1 MAEEGPSPIACRS
14 KTQMRTIAEFTKTTL
29 IGGFL
34 IVLPVYVSLLLL
46 AKAVQGLLAAVK
58 PITAGIPASVE
69 FREILAI
76 LALAAVCF
84 IAGLIVRTGPG
95 LRAKNAV
102 EETLLEK
109 LPGYTLLRASPDAR
123 HRSGGRTRL
132 CAGARRDRRG
142 TGSGSDC
149 RETGGRFLYCAGA
162 VGADADG
169 RSDLHPAAWAG
180 ASGRRAA
187 YRRAQGVLE
196 MGAGAGDFVRAMQA
210 AKPSQATSSP
220 A

>member
-1 MAEEGPSPIACRS
+1 VKAL
-14 KTQMRTIAEFTKTTL
+14 AEFTKTTL
-29 IGGFL
+29 IGGIL
-34 IVLPVYVSLLLL
+34 IVLPIYVSLLLL

-102 EETLLEK
+102 EAMLLEK
-109 LPGYTLLRASPDAR
+109 LPGYTLLRGLA
-123 HRSGGRTRL
+123 GRVTGQADEPGFAPAL
-132 CAGARRDRRG
+132 AEIEEALVPALIVEKLEDGSYTVLVPSVPTPMAGAIYILPPER
-142 TGSGSDC
+142 
-149 RETGGRFLYCAGA
+149 
-162 VGADADG
+162 V
-169 RSDLHPAAWAG
+169 HPVDVPFTVALKVFSKW
-180 ASGRRAA
+180 
-187 YRRAQGVLE
+187 
-196 MGAGAGDFVRAMQA
+196 GAGAGDFVRAMQA
-210 AKPSQATSSP
+210 PKPSHPASSP